1 MERIKKVE
9 KVDGGSFEIFGGKKY
24 TTVDKIRRRRLR
36 RRKGEG
42 DFARIV
48 EHVNKS

>member
-24 TTVDKIRRRRLR
+24 TIVAKIRR

-42 DFARIV
+42 DFTRTV